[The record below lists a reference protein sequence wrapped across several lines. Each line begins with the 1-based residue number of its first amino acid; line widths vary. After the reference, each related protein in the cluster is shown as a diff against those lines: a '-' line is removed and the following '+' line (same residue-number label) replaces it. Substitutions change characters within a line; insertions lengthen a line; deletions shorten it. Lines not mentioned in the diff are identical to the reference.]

1 MSKRIPPW
9 IRENTPGENARIVR
23 AARDDPDN
31 PSWTKADFTRAYRGR
46 GPQKAPTKQQTTLR
60 LDRDIIAYFKAG
72 GKGWQTRINDTL
84 RKAIGL

>member
-1 MSKRIPPW
+1 MTKAAPPR
-9 IRENTPGENARIVR
+9 IREKTPEENARIIR
-23 AARDDPDN
+23 TARDDPDN
-31 PSWTKADFTRAYRGR
+31 PLWTEADFARAYRGR

-60 LDRDIIAYFKAG
+60 LDRDIIAHFKAG

>member
-1 MSKRIPPW
+1 M
-9 IRENTPGENARIVR
+9 R
-23 AARDDPDN
+23 AALSDPDAQ
-31 PSWTKADFTRAYRGR
+31 PLTEEQLAGMRPAIEVHPELVEAYRRSR

-60 LDRDIIAYFKAG
+60 LDRDIIAHFKAG